1 MPTTAR
7 VAGSKHWA
15 SLAALCATLAFAE
28 AAAAQAPPE
37 GAAPTDQDKARAMQ
51 KFEEGSRAFDQKR
64 YKDAIDLF
72 LEADLIIQNPAFAY
86 NASLAYEA
94 MGDVA
99 AALRWAR
106 EYLYRSPKAE
116 DRATVE
122 ASIRKYEVR
131 LREKGIQQLTVRS
144 TPLGAT
150 VLVDGSPV
158 GVTPWTGEL
167 APGDHVIELRRRGY
181 TDLSKEVDLAADRAA
196 QIELTMTERDD
207 SATPG
212 PTPVTGGG
220 EVNEAPGWLL
230 PLSITVIAAGA
241 ATGGAAI
248 ALEVLRGQ
256 EEDAARES
264 ATQVEAM
271 DHVETMQ
278 DFQLGARIAAGV
290 AGGLALVG
298 GTLIVVDFAAFD
310 EAPPATAA
318 ATCGGSFCGLT
329 VSGTY

>member
-1 MPTTAR
+1 MPTFAR
-7 VAGSKHWA
+7 LAPV
-15 SLAALCATLAFAE
+15 AALVATLAFAD
-28 AAAAQAPPE
+28 AAIAQSASESAPPSD
-37 GAAPTDQDKARAMQ
+37 ADKARAMQ

-131 LREKGIQQLTVRS
+131 LREKGVQQLTVRS
-144 TPLGAT
+144 TPSGAT
-150 VLVDGSPV
+150 VHVDGSPL

-181 TDLSKEVDLAADRAA
+181 ADVTKEVELAADRAA
-196 QIELTMTERDD
+196 QIELTLTERDE
-207 SATPG
+207 SAKAG
-212 PTPVTGGG
+212 PAPVAGSA

-241 ATGGAAI
+241 ASGGAAI

-290 AGGLALVG
+290 AGGLVLIG
-298 GTLIVVDFAAFD
+298 GTLLVVDFAAFD

-329 VSGTY
+329 LSGSF